1 MTKSIAVHCQMNK
14 QNIRCNSIH
23 AGAIETP
30 MVASASQQ
38 LGMEMSVHEQTP
50 WGLGK
55 PEDVANLVV
64 FLASEESRFINGA
77 ELVIDNALLVQ

>member
-1 MTKSIAVHCQMNK
+1 MNK

-55 PEDVANLVV
+55 PEDGANLLV
-64 FLASEESRFINGA
+64 FLASEESRFINGT